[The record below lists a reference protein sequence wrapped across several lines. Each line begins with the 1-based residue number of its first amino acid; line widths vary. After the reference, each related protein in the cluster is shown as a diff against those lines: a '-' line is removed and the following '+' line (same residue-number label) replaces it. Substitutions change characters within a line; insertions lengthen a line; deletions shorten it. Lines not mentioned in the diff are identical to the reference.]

1 MRGNKM
7 ILSKILEFYPERLS
21 GELTQEKLA
30 KKIGVSRA
38 TVNRWEKK
46 IENNP
51 FIKSLRRLNDKLE
64 RTIQDPNGSA
74 EDIAQITDS
83 MAKLSAIIRKDR
95 ISFLSM

>member
-1 MRGNKM
+1 MSGNRTQLFKF
-7 ILSKILEFYPERLS
+7 LEFYPERLS
-21 GELTQEKLA
+21 GKLTQENLA

-38 TVNRWEKK
+38 TVARWEKK
-46 IENNP
+46 IKEN
-51 FIKSLRRLNDKLE
+51 SLINSLKLLNDKLE